1 GEIGIILDVYETE
14 SENEYDL
21 SPGSYVRISIS
32 DSGCGIPENIVHRI
46 FDPYFTTK
54 EKGSGLGL
62 STSIAI
68 VKKHGGNIIVKSVI
82 NKGTVFN
89 IFLPVSKGAVDVS
102 ETVHDKSL
110 PSGMSFLVLE
120 DDPDIQ
126 KLIINFLHNLGQK
139 CDIVSEGSLALE
151 LYLKSK
157 NSGKYYDA
165 VILDL
170 TIPGGM
176 GGKDVMDKILE
187 INPDAAGI
195 VSSGY
200 CDDPVISEYR
210 KFGFKAILRKPYLIS
225 DLKNAIIESLEI
237 K

>member
-1 GEIGIILDVYETE
+1 
-14 SENEYDL
+14 
-21 SPGSYVRISIS
+21 
-32 DSGCGIPENIVHRI
+32 
-46 FDPYFTTK
+46 
-54 EKGSGLGL
+54 
-62 STSIAI
+62 
-68 VKKHGGNIIVKSVI
+68 
-82 NKGTVFN
+82 
-89 IFLPVSKGAVDVS
+89 
-102 ETVHDKSL
+102 
-110 PSGMSFLVLE
+110 
-120 DDPDIQ
+120 
-126 KLIINFLHNLGQK
+126 
-139 CDIVSEGSLALE
+139 DIVSDGSIALE
-151 LYLKSK
+151 FYLKSK
-157 NSGKYYDA
+157 NDGKYYDG

-200 CDDPVISEYR
+200 SDDPVISEYR

>member
-1 GEIGIILDVYETE
+1 
-14 SENEYDL
+14 
-21 SPGSYVRISIS
+21 
-32 DSGCGIPENIVHRI
+32 IVHKI

-68 VKKHGGNIIVKSVI
+68 VKKHGGNIVVKSVLK
-82 NKGTVFN
+82 KGTVFY
-89 IFLPVSKGAVDVS
+89 IFLPISKGNVDIS
-102 ETVHDKSL
+102 ETVSEKSL

-126 KLIINFLHNLGQK
+126 KLILNFLQNLGQK
-139 CDIVSEGSLALE
+139 CDIVSDGSIALE

-157 NSGKYYDA
+157 NDGKYYDG

-200 CDDPVISEYR
+200 SDDPVISEYR